1 MLRAL
6 GPARVSSFDRQN
18 TTDQTAM
25 KMPRDIELNRNAP
38 AQGWVQF
45 RTRCGRVSGSAHC
58 AAGEYETHY
67 DVVEAKR
74 LTGASVGGEAVAC
87 SMSQREVGCFDI
99 LGQVRFIFEDGVFTV
114 ESCGFDFWVEPDQID
129 SPVQLGDWVRLYIQK
144 LTLYV

>member
-1 MLRAL
+1 MLQVRRLTA
-6 GPARVSSFDRQN
+6 
-18 TTDQTAM
+18 DQAAM
-25 KMPRDIELNRNAP
+25 KMPRDIELKRHAP
-38 AQGWVQF
+38 TQGLVQF

-58 AAGEYETHY
+58 ASGEYETHY

-74 LTGASVGGEAVAC
+74 LTGASDGGRPVAC
-87 SMSQREVGCFDI
+87 SMLQREVGCFDV
-99 LGQVRFIFEDGVFTV
+99 LGQVCFFFEDGVFTV